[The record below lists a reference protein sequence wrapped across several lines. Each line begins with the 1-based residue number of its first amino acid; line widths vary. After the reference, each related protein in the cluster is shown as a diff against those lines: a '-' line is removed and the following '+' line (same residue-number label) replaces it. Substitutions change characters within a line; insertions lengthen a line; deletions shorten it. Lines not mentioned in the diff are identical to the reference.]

1 MSKTRNAGGGGIPPS
16 NTVAPVISGSSTIG
30 STLSSTTGTW
40 VGDPVITYSYQWK
53 RAGVDIV
60 GETNSTYVL
69 VAADYNQ
76 AITCEVTAT
85 NAFGAASATSNS
97 IIATA
102 TAPVNTVAPV
112 ISGTAVVGQTLSST
126 TGTWTGAPTP
136 TYAYQWKRNGSNIAS
151 ATSSTYTLV
160 QADAT
165 FAITCAVTATNIAG
179 SAEATSNSLTIT
191 DADAQSVI
199 TAIESTG
206 VTLTTTQKNAC
217 NQLIVD
223 LKGFGIWTKMKAL
236 YGFLGGT
243 AGAHKWNWKD
253 PQDTNAAFRLVFNGG
268 WTHSVTGALP
278 NGTNAYAD
286 SFLNTQTH
294 LSLNSGHLSYY
305 SRLNT
310 ISGSYIE
317 IGSLRPT
324 PDSYTAIII
333 NGFGLGYLGRI
344 NNGGAYDNIANAD
357 SRGFYLT
364 NRTASNIIK
373 LQKNGTVVVNGTA
386 ASNATSNINIYL
398 GAANNSGITQ
408 YYTNRECAFSSI
420 GDGLTGTEAANFYT
434 AVNAYQVALS
444 RNV

>member
-165 FAITCAVTATNIAG
+165 FAITCAVT
-179 SAEATSNSLTIT
+179 
-191 DADAQSVI
+191 
-199 TAIESTG
+199 
-206 VTLTTTQKNAC
+206 
-217 NQLIVD
+217 
-223 LKGFGIWTKMKAL
+223 
-236 YGFLGGT
+236 
-243 AGAHKWNWKD
+243 HKWNWKD

-333 NGFGLGYLGRI
+333 NGFALGYLGRI
-344 NNGGAYDNIANAD
+344 NNGGGYDNIANAD